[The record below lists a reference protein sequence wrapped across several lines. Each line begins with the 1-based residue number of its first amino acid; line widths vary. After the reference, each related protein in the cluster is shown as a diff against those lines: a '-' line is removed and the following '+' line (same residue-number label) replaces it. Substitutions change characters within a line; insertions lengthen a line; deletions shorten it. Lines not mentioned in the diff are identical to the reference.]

1 MRSIQYFRTLVGVL
15 AIAAVGAVSGI
26 LWWESQSAHGPSE
39 AYAQQTA
46 TADAARGN
54 LAALPGAEQLSASFR
69 EVARALKPS
78 VVSIRSLAEVKPR
91 AMGRRGGRG
100 LPPGLPPEF
109 EQFFGGQLDDFGF
122 SFPEGGEDD
131 GSGRP
136 QEREMGLG
144 SGVIVSSDGYV
155 ITNNHVVANADKL
168 EVVLSDKRILSAK
181 VIGTDPK
188 TDVAVL
194 KIEATGLVAAPIGDS
209 SLMQVGDWV
218 IAIGSPFGLTQTV
231 TTGIISATHRD
242 DQGITDYDDFLQT
255 DAAINPGNSG
265 GPLLNL
271 RGQVIGLN
279 TAIASRSGGFNGIG
293 FAIPSNTVDSIMK
306 SIIKFGKVTRG
317 FIGTSIG
324 DITPKNAEELGVSA
338 ETVGAYVSMVAKGGP
353 AEKGGIQPGDV
364 VTGVNGVKIT
374 SSSQLRHMVAHLP
387 PGESAKFEILRNGK
401 SLALSIFIEEQ
412 TEEKL
417 AVMSGDKEAS
427 AMGIR
432 VEPIPADVAQEF
444 GLSTRD
450 GGVLVAEID
459 SRSQLRQYIRV
470 GEVILAVNNQRV
482 STPEEFSAAI
492 GKAQG
497 FLRLLVRNATSNRI
511 VTIQR

>member
-1 MRSIQYFRTLVGVL
+1 
-15 AIAAVGAVSGI
+15 
-26 LWWESQSAHGPSE
+26 
-39 AYAQQTA
+39 
-46 TADAARGN
+46 
-54 LAALPGAEQLSASFR
+54 
-69 EVARALKPS
+69 
-78 VVSIRSLAEVKPR
+78 
-91 AMGRRGGRG
+91 
-100 LPPGLPPEF
+100 
-109 EQFFGGQLDDFGF
+109 
-122 SFPEGGEDD
+122 
-131 GSGRP
+131 
-136 QEREMGLG
+136 
-144 SGVIVSSDGYV
+144 
-155 ITNNHVVANADKL
+155 
-168 EVVLSDKRILSAK
+168 
-181 VIGTDPK
+181 
-188 TDVAVL
+188 
-194 KIEATGLVAAPIGDS
+194 
-209 SLMQVGDWV
+209 
-218 IAIGSPFGLTQTV
+218 
-231 TTGIISATHRD
+231 
-242 DQGITDYDDFLQT
+242 
-255 DAAINPGNSG
+255 
-265 GPLLNL
+265 
-271 RGQVIGLN
+271 LN